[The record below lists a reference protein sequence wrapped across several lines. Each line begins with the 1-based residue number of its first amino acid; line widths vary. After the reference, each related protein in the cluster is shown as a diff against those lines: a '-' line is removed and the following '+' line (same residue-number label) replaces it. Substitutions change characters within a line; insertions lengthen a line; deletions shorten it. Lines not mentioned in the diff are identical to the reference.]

1 MVSKKFLIISESIDV
16 NDSSAS
22 KGRVAIINNL
32 VKIGCGVK
40 VLHYTRKTIHLPQ
53 IECVEIKEKTLT
65 FFYVLSRIQRVI
77 QRIFKLNLAK
87 YIEPL
92 FGFSFTFFNDV
103 NSIKS
108 ALKKIDIQD
117 YDYILTLSKGASF
130 RPHFAVNKMPKLHS
144 KWLAYVHDPYPFSKY
159 PIPYDWNEPG
169 YEIKEAFF
177 KDLSGNAKHAIFPS
191 VLLKDWMGEVFNNFN
206 KTGTV
211 IPHQNFEI
219 DLSGF
224 SAPAFFN
231 EKMFN
236 ILHAGSLMKPRN
248 PEGLLKGFQ
257 KFLAEVPEASEDTV
271 LYLIGNAS
279 YHKKLVDTYNDE
291 LKNLYFHSKSMPFKE
306 VYWLQ
311 KHVSVNIILEAKA
324 EISPFLPGKFP
335 HCVAANKP
343 ILHLGP
349 RNSELLR
356 LMGSDYPYHSTID
369 DASKIAE
376 IIGTLYKLWKANK
389 NDFKL
394 NRTDLEHYISSAFLE
409 EQIHKLENE

>member
-1 MVSKKFLIISESIDV
+1 MRSKRFLVISESIDV

-32 VKIGCGVK
+32 VKIGCEVK
-40 VLHYTRKTIHLPQ
+40 VLHYTRKPISIPNT
-53 IECVEIKEKTLT
+53 ECIEIKEKRFT
-65 FFYVLSRIQRVI
+65 FLYILSRIQRVI
-77 QRIFKLNLAK
+77 QRGFKLNLAK

-103 NSIKS
+103 NSIKA
-108 ALKKIDIQD
+108 ALKKVNIQG
-117 YDYILTLSKGASF
+117 YDYVLTLSKGASF
-130 RPHFAVNKMPKLHS
+130 RPHFAVNKMPKLHD

-169 YEIKEAFF
+169 YKTKEAFF
-177 KDLSGNAKHAIFPS
+177 KDLSENAKHSIFPS
-191 VLLKDWMGEVFNNFN
+191 SLLKDWMGNVFNNFN
-206 KTGTV
+206 KTGIV
-211 IPHQNFEI
+211 IPHQNFET
-219 DLSGF
+219 DLTDF

-231 EKMFN
+231 ENKFN

-257 KFLAEVPEASEDTV
+257 MFLEDVPEAIQDAV

-279 YHKKLVDTYNDE
+279 YHEKLVETYGDKV
-291 LKNLYFHSKSMPFKE
+291 KNLHFHSKSMPFQE

-311 KHVSVNIILEAKA
+311 KHVSVNVILEAKA

-349 RNSELLR
+349 QNSEILR
-356 LMGSDYPYHSTID
+356 IMGSDYPYHCTID
-369 DASKIAE
+369 DASKISETIKA
-376 IIGTLYKLWKANK
+376 LYKLWKENK
-389 NDFKL
+389 KDFKL
-394 NRTDLEHYISSAFLE
+394 NRTDLEHYISSSFLE
-409 EQIHKLENE
+409 EQIHSLENE